1 MWLRPEAQGIL
12 HLPESPNPNLRP
24 SQPVTK
30 VSIQELRA
38 EEKKHI
44 KDVSSP
50 GLDLGLL
57 PSVAKWTVEM
67 TERGI
72 LNIPGLSL

>member
-1 MWLRPEAQGIL
+1 MWLRPEAQGSL
-12 HLPESPNPNLRP
+12 HLPDSPNPNLRP

-44 KDVSSP
+44 KVVSSP
-50 GLDLGLL
+50 GLGVGLL

-67 TERGI
+67 TERGT
-72 LNIPGLSL
+72 LNVPALPL